1 MNGYCKL
8 LTLAVVTLAV
18 AAAPV
23 WAGSIEG
30 KVMCGAIC
38 GNLVIYVEGVPG
50 EWSGVGEVAIL
61 DQVKKT
67 YVPHVQAI
75 LPGTAVRLKNS
86 DPELHNVHAYRGKET
101 VFNVA
106 MVPGLSFDM
115 KRFKEPG
122 TYVVLCD
129 IHTEMSAYIVV
140 LDNPF
145 FTQPDGSGSWA
156 IHDLPPGTY
165 NLVKYDPEERERV
178 ERQVVVGE
186 GSVEVAF

>member
-8 LTLAVVTLAV
+8 LTLAVVALAMT
-18 AAAPV
+18 ATPG

-30 KVMCGAIC
+30 KVTCGAIC
-38 GNLVIYVEGVPG
+38 GNLLIYVEGVPG
-50 EWSGVGEVAIL
+50 EWSGEGEVAIL

-75 LPGTAVRLKNS
+75 LQGTAMRLKNS
-86 DPELHNVHAYRGKET
+86 DPELHNVHAYQGKKT

-122 TYVVLCD
+122 TFVVLCD

-140 LDNPF
+140 RIRQLGDPR
-145 FTQPDGSGSWA
+145 P
-156 IHDLPPGTY
+156 PPGD
-165 NLVKYDPEERERV
+165 LQRREVRPRGERRG
-178 ERQVVVGE
+178 RAPGRCR
-186 GSVEVAF
+186 